1 MNLHEYQAKQILS
14 KYKIPIP
21 PFVVIKDL
29 NELDLALETLN
40 THEVVIKVQIHAGGR
55 GKAGGVKLAKTKQEA
70 KEHAKKMLGM
80 RIINKQTGENGVIA
94 EQLIITPAATFIK
107 EYYLG
112 ATIDRKNGRAVII
125 ASPEGGMEIEEVAEK
140 NPSAI
145 LTVPI
150 PLDGHMPSYHL
161 WEIVNFMGWKGG
173 LRASGMDLV
182 KHLAKAFMDLDSTL
196 LEINPLVSLKNETLL
211 ALDAKLAIDDN
222 ALFRHKALADLYD
235 PTQISSLESIAR
247 HYDLSY
253 VALNGEIGCMVN
265 GAGLAMA
272 TLDIIEIQGGKP
284 ANFLDVGGGADQK
297 KVAEAFKI
305 ILSDSKVKAILVNI
319 FGGIMNCE
327 ILAEGI
333 ISAATEQKLKV
344 PVIVRMEGTHVEQGK
359 EMLKASGLRIEIAN
373 SLNEAAEMA
382 VKSVNYAHIN

>member
-29 NELDLALETLN
+29 SELDLALETLGTN
-40 THEVVIKVQIHAGGR
+40 EVVIKVQIHAGGR
-55 GKAGGVKLAKTKQEA
+55 GKAGGVKLAKTRQEA
-70 KEHAKKMLGM
+70 KEHVQKMLGM
-80 RIINKQTGENGVIA
+80 RIVNKQTGENGVVS
-94 EQLIITPAATFIK
+94 EQLLITPTSTYVK

-112 ATIDRKNGRAVII
+112 AAIDRKNGRAVII
-125 ASPEGGMEIEEVAEK
+125 ASPEGGVEIEEVAEK
-140 NPSAI
+140 NPAAI
-145 LTVPI
+145 LTCPI
-150 PLDGHMPSYHL
+150 PLDGNMRTYHL
-161 WEIVNFMGWKGG
+161 WEIANFMGWKGN
-173 LRASGMDLV
+173 LRTSGMELV
-182 KHLAKAFMDLDSTL
+182 KHLGKAFMDLDATL
-196 LEINPLVSLKNETLL
+196 VEINPLVSLKDETLL
-211 ALDAKLAIDDN
+211 ALDAKLTIDDN

-235 PTQISSLESIAR
+235 PTLMSSLESIAR
-247 HYDLSY
+247 LYDLSY

-272 TLDIIEIQGGKP
+272 TLDIIEIHGGKP

-305 ILSDSKVKAILVNI
+305 ILSDPKVKAILVNI